1 MAKEPSK
8 NRSIRL
14 TDTVMNELNKI
25 VEEDDIRSLNNL
37 MELLIVAYKENKTT
51 AFKNQKKS
59 SDSIKKDI
67 NLVKKELATLL
78 YLNETMA
85 DFLSITTINEIDT
98 KDSLVNQS
106 REKVK
111 RDIEKNQVKKAFDHY
126 KN

>member
-111 RDIEKNQVKKAFDHY
+111 RDIEKKQVKKAFDHY
-126 KN
+126 

>member
-111 RDIEKNQVKKAFDHY
+111 RDIEKNQVKKASNDY
-126 KN
+126 

>member
-1 MAKEPSK
+1 MTKEPSK

-14 TDTVMNELNKI
+14 TDTVMNELNRI

-126 KN
+126 

>member
-1 MAKEPSK
+1 MTKEPSK

-126 KN
+126 

>member
-111 RDIEKNQVKKAFDHY
+111 RDIEKNQVKKAFNHY
-126 KN
+126 

>member
-25 VEEDDIRSLNNL
+25 VEEDEIRSLNNL

-59 SDSIKKDI
+59 SDSMKKDI
-67 NLVKKELATLL
+67 NILKKEVDALL
-78 YLNETMA
+78 YLNVNMA
-85 DFLSITTINEIDT
+85 DFLSMPEINDIDDH
-98 KDSLVNQS
+98 KLWIQARD
-106 REKVK
+106 KVK
-111 RDIEKNQVKKAFDHY
+111 RDIERNQVKKASNHY
-126 KN
+126 

>member
-1 MAKEPSK
+1 MTKEPSK

-25 VEEDDIRSLNNL
+25 VEEDEIRSLNNL

-111 RDIEKNQVKKAFDHY
+111 RDIERNQVKKASNLY
-126 KN
+126 

>member
-1 MAKEPSK
+1 MVREPSK

-126 KN
+126 

>member
-25 VEEDDIRSLNNL
+25 VEEDEIRSLNNL

-111 RDIEKNQVKKAFDHY
+111 RDIEKNQVKKASNRY
-126 KN
+126 

>member
-126 KN
+126 

>member
-111 RDIEKNQVKKAFDHY
+111 RDIEKNQVKKASNRY
-126 KN
+126 

>member
-1 MAKEPSK
+1 MVKEPSK

-51 AFKNQKKS
+51 AFKNQKNN

-67 NLVKKELATLL
+67 KLLKKEMATLL
-78 YLNETMA
+78 YLNANMA
-85 DFLSITTINEIDT
+85 DFLSMSEIQELDSTT
-98 KDSLVNQS
+98 LVAQS
-106 REKVK
+106 RAKVN
-111 RDIEKNQVKKAFDHY
+111 RDIDLNQVKKASR
-126 KN
+126 NN

>member
-1 MAKEPSK
+1 MVREPSK

-14 TDTVMNELNKI
+14 TDTVMNELNRI
-25 VEEDDIRSLNNL
+25 VEEDEIRSLNNL

-59 SDSIKKDI
+59 SDSMKKDI
-67 NLVKKELATLL
+67 NILKKEVDALL

-111 RDIEKNQVKKAFDHY
+111 RDIEKKQVKKAFDHY
-126 KN
+126 

>member
-25 VEEDDIRSLNNL
+25 VEEDEIRSLNNL

-126 KN
+126 

>member
-111 RDIEKNQVKKAFDHY
+111 REIR
-126 KN
+126 

>member
-1 MAKEPSK
+1 MTKEPSK

-25 VEEDDIRSLNNL
+25 VEEDEIRSLNNL

-59 SDSIKKDI
+59 SDSMKKDI
-67 NLVKKELATLL
+67 NILKKEVDALL
-78 YLNETMA
+78 YLNVNMA
-85 DFLSITTINEIDT
+85 DFLSMPEINDIDDH
-98 KDSLVNQS
+98 KLWIQA

-111 RDIEKNQVKKAFDHY
+111 RDIERNQVKKASNHY
-126 KN
+126 

>member
-14 TDTVMNELNKI
+14 IDTVMNELNKI

-126 KN
+126 

>member
-25 VEEDDIRSLNNL
+25 VEEDEIRSLNNL

-111 RDIEKNQVKKAFDHY
+111 RDIEKNQVKKSFDHY
-126 KN
+126 

>member
-37 MELLIVAYKENKTT
+37 MELLIVTYKENKTT

-126 KN
+126 

>member
-37 MELLIVAYKENKTT
+37 VELLVVAYKENKTT

-126 KN
+126 

>member
-1 MAKEPSK
+1 MVREPSK

-14 TDTVMNELNKI
+14 TDTVMNELNRI

-111 RDIEKNQVKKAFDHY
+111 RDIERNQVKKASNLY
-126 KN
+126 

>member
-25 VEEDDIRSLNNL
+25 VEEDEIRSLNNL

-111 RDIEKNQVKKAFDHY
+111 RDIEKNQVKKAFNHY
-126 KN
+126 

>member
-51 AFKNQKKS
+51 GIIF
-59 SDSIKKDI
+59 
-67 NLVKKELATLL
+67 
-78 YLNETMA
+78 
-85 DFLSITTINEIDT
+85 
-98 KDSLVNQS
+98 
-106 REKVK
+106 
-111 RDIEKNQVKKAFDHY
+111 
-126 KN
+126 

>member
-1 MAKEPSK
+1 MVREPSK

-111 RDIEKNQVKKAFDHY
+111 RDIEKNQVKKAFNHY
-126 KN
+126 

>member
-59 SDSIKKDI
+59 SDSMKKDI
-67 NLVKKELATLL
+67 NILKKEVDALL
-78 YLNETMA
+78 YLNVNMA
-85 DFLSITTINEIDT
+85 DFLSMPEINDIDDH
-98 KDSLVNQS
+98 KLWIQARD
-106 REKVK
+106 KVK
-111 RDIEKNQVKKAFDHY
+111 RDIERNQVKKASNHY
-126 KN
+126 

>member
-25 VEEDDIRSLNNL
+25 VEEDEIRSLNNL

-59 SDSIKKDI
+59 SDSMKKDI
-67 NLVKKELATLL
+67 NILKKEVDALL
-78 YLNETMA
+78 YLNVNMA
-85 DFLSITTINEIDT
+85 DFLSMPEINDIDDH
-98 KDSLVNQS
+98 KLWIQA

-111 RDIEKNQVKKAFDHY
+111 RDIEKNQVKKASNNY
-126 KN
+126 

>member
-25 VEEDDIRSLNNL
+25 VEEDEIRSLNNL

-111 RDIEKNQVKKAFDHY
+111 RDIEKNQVKKASNDY
-126 KN
+126 